1 MAQLQARRLAAVLAG
16 LWAGAIAAI
25 GAIGAPAAFDV
36 LQRSVAGAV
45 AAGMFA
51 REAYASLAVSVIL
64 LILVRRHAK
73 AQAEAGRGS
82 LLSAD
87 VVLVLGTLFCTF
99 LGYFALQPL
108 MAAARQGQ
116 GAWSFGALHGV
127 SVLFFGLKG
136 VLCLLLA
143 WRLSSATR

>member
-16 LWAGAIAAI
+16 LWAGVIAAI

-45 AAGMFA
+45 AARMFA